1 MDYERKE
8 INVLGKA
15 HGSERPKVALQ
26 KSGGRG
32 EQGGK
37 TLKGEENMEGPLI
50 D

>member
-26 KSGGRG
+26 KKWGEGRAGGKDFKGGRKYG
-32 EQGGK
+32 RPV
-37 TLKGEENMEGPLI
+37 N
-50 D
+50 